1 MSQEIQTPYMSKIKE
16 NAGTMIAVG
25 VIVMLL
31 GLLIMASPLVA
42 GISVAIMVGVMLIF
56 GGIAQLVFAFKSDLG
71 LFAMALGVLT
81 VVIGGYMLSDP
92 GVALTALTI
101 FLAAYLIISGISEA
115 LMALQARPLDGWGW
129 ALFSG
134 ILSIILG
141 VMIWAQT
148 PLSGAWAIGIL
159 IGIRIFFSGWAL
171 LMLGFAARGVAK
183 AEPSE

>member
-1 MSQEIQTPYMSKIKE
+1 MNEMKE
-16 NAGTMIAVG
+16 NAGTMIGVG

-42 GISVAIMVGVMLIF
+42 GISVAMMVGVLLLL
-56 GGIAQLVFAFKSDLG
+56 GGIAQLVYAFKTRLG
-71 LFAMALGVLT
+71 FFAMALGVLT
-81 VVIGGYMLSDP
+81 AIMGGYMLSDP
-92 GVALTALTI
+92 NVALTALTI

-115 LMALQARPLDGWGW
+115 LMSLQARPVDGWGW

-159 IGIRIFFSGWAL
+159 IGIRLFFSGWAL
-171 LMLGFAARGVAK
+171 LMFGFAARGAAK
-183 AEPSE
+183 A

>member
-1 MSQEIQTPYMSKIKE
+1 MSQEIQTTFKTEMKE

-31 GLLIMASPLVA
+31 GVLIMASPLVA
-42 GISVAIMVGVMLIF
+42 GISVAMMVGVMLIF
-56 GGIAQLVFAFKSDLG
+56 GGIAKLVFALKTSLG

-81 VVIGGYMLSDP
+81 VIIGGYMLSNP
-92 GVALTALTI
+92 SVALTALTI

-115 LMALQARPLDGWGW
+115 MMALQARPVDGWGW

-159 IGIRIFFSGWAL
+159 IGIRLFFSGWAL
-171 LMLGFAARGVAK
+171 LMFGFAARGAAK
-183 AEPSE
+183 AEYSE